1 MYLESKLGSLSDNQ
15 SLCLLVSQSISL
27 SICQPD
33 KAPAPC
39 AIRRIKFENGALA
52 LKTNQMFSVHTTV
65 KKSEKATIT
74 GHFGSAFEE
83 NSGRLSVMSS
93 IPKISFFKVISVHK

>member
-15 SLCLLVSQSISL
+15 SVCLLVSQSISL

-33 KAPAPC
+33 EAPS

-74 GHFGSAFEE
+74 GHFGFAFEE
-83 NSGRLSVMSS
+83 NSGSE
-93 IPKISFFKVISVHK
+93 IT

>member
-1 MYLESKLGSLSDNQ
+1 VYLESKLGSLSDNQ

-33 KAPAPC
+33 KAPS

-74 GHFGSAFEE
+74 GHFCFAFEE
-83 NSGRLSVMSS
+83 NSGSE
-93 IPKISFFKVISVHK
+93 IT